1 MNAWLSF
8 LSSEHAQLR
17 DSTIQ
22 SFGER
27 PEDYSNLMSQGTMI
41 PLTDRGVIKITGI
54 DTDKLLQGQ
63 LTCDMKQLELQSALP
78 GALCDTKGRMISNFI
93 ATRTEPETVLL
104 VMAKPLLET
113 TLATLKK
120 YAVFYKT
127 TLTDNTDDYAFI
139 GITGDI
145 PTASGFITLTITPR
159 QHLLM
164 IPADQAQNSWASL
177 ATSHKPVG
185 EPFWDYLNIVHGI
198 GEVRPQTRE
207 EFIPQMLNLQHL
219 GGISF
224 RKGCYTGQE
233 IIARMQYLGKLK
245 RRMYRLRTQANT
257 LFQPGTSIHSEE
269 KTNQGTLVMA
279 QWCGIDTQEV
289 LAVLTADAAAANTL
303 IIGDAPCSI
312 EILGLPYDEKF
323 SGEQN

>member
-1 MNAWLSF
+1 
-8 LSSEHAQLR
+8 
-17 DSTIQ
+17 
-22 SFGER
+22 
-27 PEDYSNLMSQGTMI
+27 
-41 PLTDRGVIKITGI
+41 
-54 DTDKLLQGQ
+54 
-63 LTCDMKQLELQSALP
+63 
-78 GALCDTKGRMISNFI
+78 
-93 ATRTEPETVLL
+93 
-104 VMAKPLLET
+104 
-113 TLATLKK
+113 
-120 YAVFYKT
+120 
-127 TLTDNTDDYAFI
+127 
-139 GITGDI
+139 
-145 PTASGFITLTITPR
+145 
-159 QHLLM
+159 
-164 IPADQAQNSWASL
+164 QNSWASL